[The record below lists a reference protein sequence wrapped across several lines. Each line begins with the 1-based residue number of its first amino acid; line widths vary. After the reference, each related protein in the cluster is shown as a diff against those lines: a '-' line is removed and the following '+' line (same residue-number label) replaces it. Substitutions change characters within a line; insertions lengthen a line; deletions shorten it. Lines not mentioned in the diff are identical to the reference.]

1 MNKNIFIYTF
11 IAAALFIMPGQAQA
25 QVPVPNEEAYVNQ
38 YVTNAE
44 APRRASWW
52 NALGRQLTNRV
63 DKPYEEISVA
73 ELQNIIFFA
82 THHKDNVKLNDAIP
96 SLLEVFKNHE
106 DPQYRLMSVAALNAI
121 GNRKAMIG
129 LSNLVDDE
137 PSERV
142 SRLTRKAID
151 KYFEID

>member
-1 MNKNIFIYTF
+1 MNKNILFYTF
-11 IAAALFIMPGQAQA
+11 IAAVLFIIPGEAQA

-63 DKPYEEISVA
+63 DKHYEEISVA
-73 ELQNIIFFA
+73 ELQNIIYFA
-82 THHKDNVKLNDAIP
+82 THHKNNVKLNDAIP

-106 DPQYRLMSVAALNAI
+106 DAQYRLMSVAALNAI
-121 GNRKAMIG
+121 GNRKGMIG
-129 LSNLVDDE
+129 LSNLVDGE
-137 PSERV
+137 PNERV

-151 KYFEID
+151 KYFAID